1 MGLSWPHSEIQW
13 KRVKDSL
20 WKEMHSSR
28 VPLSSSSRLD
38 REAKLVEDGMDEGK
52 LRTRPGYLSLS
63 HDLNSYLGL
72 ARIRPTGLGMRSPC
86 ESGLE

>member
-1 MGLSWPHSEIQW
+1 MGSGSLWPHSEIRG

-20 WKEMHSSR
+20 RKEMHSSR

-38 REAKLVEDGMDEGK
+38 TEAKLGEHGLDEGK
-52 LRTRPGYLSLS
+52 LRTRPSYLSLS

-72 ARIRPTGLGMRSPC
+72 AQIRPTGVGMRSP
-86 ESGLE
+86 G